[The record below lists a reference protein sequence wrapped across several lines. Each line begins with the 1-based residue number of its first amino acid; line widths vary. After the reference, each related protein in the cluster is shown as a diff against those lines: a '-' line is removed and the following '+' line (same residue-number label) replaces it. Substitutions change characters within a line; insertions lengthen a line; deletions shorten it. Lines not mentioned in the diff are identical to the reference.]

1 MIIGN
6 QAAAENNSKH
16 YIQCA
21 VAKTVVRMADWF
33 PSKDADTFERG
44 NYVGLCDVPL
54 EMILPLELL
63 IPRFSKRMIML

>member
-33 PSKDADTFERG
+33 PSKDAQ
-44 NYVGLCDVPL
+44 
-54 EMILPLELL
+54 IL
-63 IPRFSKRMIML
+63 SKEEITSDFAMYR